1 MQIFAWTIMIIEYP
15 MIGFL
20 AVRYFFCARTEC
32 AMIKQAF
39 SGYALLII
47 E

>member
-1 MQIFAWTIMIIEYP
+1 MIIEYS

-20 AVRYFFCARTEC
+20 AMHYFFVHT
-32 AMIKQAF
+32 MIKQAF

>member
-1 MQIFAWTIMIIEYP
+1 MIIEYP
-15 MIGFL
+15 MIQFL
-20 AVRYFFCARTEC
+20 AMHYFFCACAEC

>member
-1 MQIFAWTIMIIEYP
+1 MIIEYP

-20 AVRYFFCARTEC
+20 AVRYFFCACAEC
-32 AMIKQAF
+32 QMIKQAF

>member
-1 MQIFAWTIMIIEYP
+1 MIIEYP

-20 AVRYFFCARTEC
+20 AMHYFLHALNVQIISKLFR
-32 AMIKQAF
+32 
-39 SGYALLII
+39 SYALMII